1 MASWPSSAWAP
12 TVSRPAAVLALVI
25 MAGALAT
32 HVRVKDEPK
41 EFVPPVITTILALI
55 VIATA

>member
-1 MASWPSSAWAP
+1 
-12 TVSRPAAVLALVI
+12 

-55 VIATA
+55 VFATA